1 MTKKEVIF
9 LNQKNVC
16 AGTSPKGYGQAYFAR
31 KTFNPGDKVMAGINK
46 IIDHQT
52 SHVSVQIGMKR
63 HYKPEKWTGRYWN
76 HSCNPNTCIKTRS
89 DGFPNLIALKKIK
102 KGDEI
107 TFAYC
112 MSEFEW
118 IKSADENQI
127 KCKCGEK
134 NCKGKI
140 LSFSQLSK
148 REQEN
153 LKSKGICSQYLLL
166 QK

>member
-1 MTKKEVIF
+1 MTKKEIISF
-9 LNQKNVC
+9 NQKNVYT
-16 AGTSPKGYGQAYFAR
+16 GTSPKNYGQAYFAS
-31 KTFNPGDKVMAGINK
+31 KEFKPGDKVMVGFGR

-52 SHVSVQIGMKR
+52 PHISVQTGIKR
-63 HYKPEKWTGRYWN
+63 HYKPKKWTGRYWN
-76 HSCNPNTCIKTRS
+76 HSCDPNTYIKTRL

-107 TFAYC
+107 TFAYY

-118 IKSADENQI
+118 TKDVYESQA

-148 REQEN
+148 KEQKS
-153 LKSKGICSQYLLL
+153 LKSKGICSKYLLL